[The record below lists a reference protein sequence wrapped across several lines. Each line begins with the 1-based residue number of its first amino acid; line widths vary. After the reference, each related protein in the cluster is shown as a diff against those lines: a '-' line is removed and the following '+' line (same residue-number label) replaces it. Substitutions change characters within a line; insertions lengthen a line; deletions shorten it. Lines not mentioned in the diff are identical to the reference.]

1 MPNDTP
7 PPPHPTAEATTFL
20 REILQRIASGESS
33 RNDLYPIFKSN
44 LHCLDESLLYAIPQ
58 VFAELIH
65 NESLEKRRRV
75 ALVFVDFADRIS
87 EFPLGSRALN
97 LEMSITCYELTLD
110 ILTREQFS
118 EDWAQVQNNLAVD
131 YCQRIRGERGENLER
146 AIAAYQAALQV
157 RTREA
162 FPQQWAQTQNNL
174 GEAYRQ
180 RIRGERGENLEQA
193 IAAYQAALQ
202 VRTREEFPQDW
213 AMTQNNL
220 GNAYADR
227 IRGERGENLERAI
240 AAYQAALQVRTREA
254 FPEKWADTQ
263 SNLVSA
269 LLEKFK
275 QTESAAD
282 LDEAID
288 ALKSAQS
295 STVPGTDGYVFL
307 HYTLGVALDYR
318 YSLHHNPADLEEAIT
333 AYRLAADTTPREGQ
347 KATLQEKTGDS
358 QYQLGVALTEAGQW
372 YEGLAHLE
380 GSLQSYRQGQNRLA
394 RADALQQMART
405 HYLMGNFEKALLY
418 FRDALRIYQAE
429 ANERGEANC
438 RAGLGRLMLRLNFI
452 DDAMEE
458 MDKACT
464 LYHQLG
470 DDARLAELQ
479 EVYTLAQK
487 IREKQPL

>member
-131 YCQRIRGERGENLER
+131 YC
-146 AIAAYQAALQV
+146 
-157 RTREA
+157 
-162 FPQQWAQTQNNL
+162 
-174 GEAYRQ
+174 Q